1 MKLNF
6 SPKTIETVKSY
17 TYMTDRFMTMAFDK
31 PVAQHILSVIMG
43 KNLIVKSVKSQPV
56 EDNFF
61 SRSCRFDV
69 LAEDSNGKIYNIE
82 VQNSNEGA
90 VPRRARYNCE
100 KLDELVIRKGMA
112 YNDYPETYVIFI
124 TQNDV
129 LGDGLPI
136 YHIRRHIKENGKL
149 FDDGQQ
155 IIYVNGE
162 NTDTS
167 TALGQ
172 LMVDMQQKDAAKIS
186 NKILADKMNILKKG
200 RTFETMCREI
210 EKLTADVTAEVT
222 AEVAAKV
229 TAEEQKKAI
238 KKLAKVCRDFGL
250 GLDAISQK
258 LMSEY
263 AISETEAKAYATEA
277 CKD

>member
-112 YNDYPETYVIFI
+112 YNDYPETYAIFI

-136 YHIRRHIKENGKL
+136 YHIRRHIEENGKL

-172 LMVDMQQKDAAKIS
+172 LMADMQQKDAAKIS

-210 EKLTADVTAEVT
+210 EKLTADVTAEV
-222 AEVAAKV
+222 AAKV

-250 GLDAISQK
+250 GPDAISQK

>member
-69 LAEDSNGKIYNIE
+69 LAEDSTGKIYNIE

-90 VPRRARYNCE
+90 IPRRARYNCE

-136 YHIRRHIKENGKL
+136 YHIRRHIEENGKL

-200 RTFETMCREI
+200 KAFETMCKEI
-210 EKLTADVTAEVT
+210 EKLTAEVT
-222 AEVAAKV
+222 AEQRVLAAEAMLALGADENAIVKV
-229 TAEEQKKAI
+229 IAEKFQ
-238 KKLAKVCRDFGL
+238 V
-250 GLDAISQK
+250 
-258 LMSEY
+258 SED
-263 AISETEAKAYATEA
+263 EAKATVTKAN
-277 CKD
+277 KN

>member
-56 EDNFF
+56 EDDFF

-136 YHIRRHIKENGKL
+136 YHIRRHIEENGKL